1 MGALVVRDLTANEG
15 DASDLGSMPG
25 LGRSLGQGNDSHS
38 TVLAWEIPW
47 MRDLVGHS
55 PWGCRGEHD
64 RATAL
69 TAYQGVIIS

>member
-1 MGALVVRDLTANEG
+1 MREMEATWVQ
-15 DASDLGSMPG
+15 SLGSEDPLEKEMTP
-25 LGRSLGQGNDSHS
+25 HS
-38 TVLAWEIPW
+38 TILAWEIPW

-55 PWGCRGEHD
+55 LWGCRGKHD

>member
-1 MGALVVRDLTANEG
+1 MQETWFQC
-15 DASDLGSMPG
+15 LGSEDPLEKEMTP
-25 LGRSLGQGNDSHS
+25 DSS
-38 TVLAWEIPW
+38 ILAWEIPW

-55 PWGCRGEHD
+55 PWGYRGKHD

>member
-1 MGALVVRDLTANEG
+1 MRQMQVTWVQSLRSEDPSEKEMTA
-15 DASDLGSMPG
+15 
-25 LGRSLGQGNDSHS
+25 HS
-38 TVLAWEIPW
+38 TMLAWEIPW

-55 PWGCRGEHD
+55 LWGYRGEHD